1 MKGSS
6 LKFNVHSPGGRNRQ
20 RGRQTDRQLPDR
32 YLLTAQLQVLLL
44 SLVSAS
50 LHAAMASFCQQ
61 MNYVPLSEESSNMRE
76 N

>member
-44 SLVSAS
+44 PSS
-50 LHAAMASFCQQ
+50 
-61 MNYVPLSEESSNMRE
+61 VPACMLQWPPFANR
-76 N
+76 